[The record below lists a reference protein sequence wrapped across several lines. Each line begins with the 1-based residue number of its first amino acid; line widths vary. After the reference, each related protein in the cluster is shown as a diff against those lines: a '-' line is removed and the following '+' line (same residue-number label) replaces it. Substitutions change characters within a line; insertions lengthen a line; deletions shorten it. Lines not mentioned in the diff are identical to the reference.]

1 MNFLNIYYRLFLIS
15 IIIICFSSLNSCYK
29 SDETIAIVRVLDNNT
44 NNPIEN
50 ISIRL
55 FFDDSLRTTLYDV
68 TKNTSVNGTASFDFS
83 DGYKDGQGG
92 FAVLDVEVD
101 GVFMGVINIV
111 EMTTTCIN
119 TINIDGYF

>member
-1 MNFLNIYYRLFLIS
+1 MNLLNTYYRIFIIS

-29 SDETIAIVRVLDNNT
+29 PDQTIAIIRVLDNNT

-50 ISIRL
+50 ISVRL
-55 FFDDSLRTTLYDV
+55 FFDNSNGANVPLYDV
-68 TKNTSVNGTASFDFS
+68 VKNTLSNGTASFDFS

-92 FAVLDVEVD
+92 FAVLDIEVD

-111 EMTTTCIN
+111 EMTTTEKVI
-119 TINIDGYF
+119 YLQ

>member
-50 ISIRL
+50 ISISL

-68 TKNTSVNGTASFDFS
+68 TKNTTVNGTASFDFS

-111 EMTTTCIN
+111 EMTTTEKVIY
-119 TINIDGYF
+119 IQ

>member
-44 NNPIEN
+44 NDPIEN

-111 EMTTTCIN
+111 EMTTTEKVIY
-119 TINIDGYF
+119 IQ

>member
-1 MNFLNIYYRLFLIS
+1 MDLTKTYYRIFIIS
-15 IIIICFSSLNSCYK
+15 IIIICFSSINSCYK

-44 NNPIEN
+44 NDPIEN

-92 FAVLDVEVD
+92 FAVLDVEAD

-111 EMTTTCIN
+111 EMTTTEKVIY
-119 TINIDGYF
+119 IQ